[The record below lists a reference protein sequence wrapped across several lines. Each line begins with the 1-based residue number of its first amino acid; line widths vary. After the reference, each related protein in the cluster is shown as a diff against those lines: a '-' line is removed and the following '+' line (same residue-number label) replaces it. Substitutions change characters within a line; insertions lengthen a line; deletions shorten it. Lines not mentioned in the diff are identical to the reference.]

1 LSLPP
6 LLEVTDLVAQIPQ
19 DGGGAVTAVR
29 GLSFSIGRGESLALV
44 GESGSGKSM
53 TVLSLMGLLPRPG
66 RVVGGRVLFEGR
78 DLLTLPADD
87 LRRVRGRQIGMVFQD
102 PSTSLNP
109 VLTIGQQVTEG
120 LREHFGITGTE
131 RRTRAAE
138 LLDLVGIPDAA
149 SRLDRYPHEF
159 SGGQRQR
166 ILVAMAVSCRP
177 GLLIADEPTTALDA
191 TIQAQIVD
199 LLKDLQKRL
208 GMTILW
214 ITHDLAL
221 VAGLVDRVAV
231 MYAGRIVEQAAV
243 RDLFSN
249 PRHPYTVG
257 LLKAMPRPDAR
268 HEGGAALVPIPGSP
282 PDLSREIPGCAFAA
296 RCARVI
302 DRCRNERPPL
312 QSLGPG
318 QEAACFRPEGR

>member
-1 LSLPP
+1 MSLDP
-6 LLEVTDLVAQIPQ
+6 LLDVTDLVTQIPLE
-19 DGGGAVTAVR
+19 GGGAVNAVR
-29 GLSFSIGRGESLALV
+29 GLSFSMGRGESLALV

-66 RVVGGRVLFEGR
+66 RVTGGRAMFEGR
-78 DLLTLPADD
+78 DLLALPPDD
-87 LRRVRGRQIGMVFQD
+87 LRQVRGRKIGIVFQD

-120 LREHFGITGTE
+120 LRAHFKMTAAE
-131 RRTRAAE
+131 RRARAAE
-138 LLDLVGIPDAA
+138 LLELVGIPEAT

-166 ILVAMAVSCRP
+166 ILIAMAVSCSP
-177 GLLIADEPTTALDA
+177 SLLIADEPTTALDA
-191 TIQAQIVD
+191 TIQAQIVE

-208 GMTILW
+208 GMAILW

-249 PRHPYTVG
+249 PRHPYTAG

-268 HEGGAALVPIPGSP
+268 HEGGVPLVPIPGSP
-282 PDLSREIPGCAFAA
+282 PDLSRGIPGCAFAP
-296 RCARVI
+296 RCPRVI
-302 DRCRNERPPL
+302 DRCRTERP
-312 QSLGPG
+312 SLESGGPG
-318 QEAACFRPEGR
+318 HEAACFRSEER